1 MNIAFLLGLLLGM
14 IAALMLNIGKG
25 VQKRH
30 VHVFLQGRRLFH
42 RRNRR
47 RLLAWLVGLAMT
59 GGASLPFSLGLML
72 SGSPSTISA
81 MTGVGL
87 IGLVI
92 YAVRVIGEPIG
103 RQDILGIGLV
113 VAATSALGY
122 LGAGKAATVR
132 EFADLRL
139 IQVFAVLIAPAAA
152 ACVAA
157 LRFRR
162 IHGVAFGVTSG
173 MFIGLALFLADAALV
188 RAGGLLLRS
197 VRHPLPVYRLALRRG
212 GGNPHPGRLPPEPGP
227 RSGARRQLRPHHHAP
242 RPGGG
247 DLRGPPPGGDNGVHR
262 RHHRR
267 RRPAVDRRHGEG
279 FCVIRQD
286 DIEGNHEFRETR
298 EKERMGP

>member
-188 RAGGLLLRS
+188 RAGGSFFGQFATLYPYIALLFAVGAVTLTQVGFLRS
-197 VRHPLPVYRLALRRG
+197 RALEVVPAVNSALIITPLVL
-212 GGNPHPGRLPPEPGP
+212 E
-227 RSGARRQLRPHHHAP
+227 GAIY
-242 RPGGG
+242 G
-247 DLRGPPPGGDNGVHR
+247 DLPRAATTAFIVVIIVGVVLLSTGATAR
-262 RHHRR
+262 VS
-267 RRPAVDRRHGEG
+267 A
-279 FCVIRQD
+279 
-286 DIEGNHEFRETR
+286 
-298 EKERMGP
+298 